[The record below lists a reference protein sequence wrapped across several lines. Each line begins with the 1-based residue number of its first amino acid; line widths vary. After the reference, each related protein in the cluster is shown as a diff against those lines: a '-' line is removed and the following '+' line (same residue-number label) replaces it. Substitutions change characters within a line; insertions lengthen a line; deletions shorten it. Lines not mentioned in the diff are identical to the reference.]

1 MVKPIARGLVWYW
14 WCCRPCHWRHL
25 FPPLGTF
32 VAPFVVVKVT
42 CASSLGVILYALV
55 IVVKSIWYS
64 CSKYGWENAL
74 GWALRHKPRK
84 VDGKGKLDHINV
96 RLLKWWFNIKIERSS
111 SSHVPRILRGIARP
125 RCSCSTNS
133 TLHCVTKKK
142 TLDNVTSVYM
152 SSFVRWP
159 RVWIQS
165 NANQNISSTQNNWQ
179 ICLLIEQN

>member
-14 WCCRPCHWRHL
+14 WCCRPCHRRHL

-32 VAPFVVVKVT
+32 VAPLVVVKVT

-96 RLLKWWFNIKIERSS
+96 RLLKW
-111 SSHVPRILRGIARP
+111 
-125 RCSCSTNS
+125 
-133 TLHCVTKKK
+133 
-142 TLDNVTSVYM
+142 
-152 SSFVRWP
+152 
-159 RVWIQS
+159 
-165 NANQNISSTQNNWQ
+165 
-179 ICLLIEQN
+179 